1 MNKSILLTSF
11 IFPERLDWFL
21 NYLETKFNVTK
32 DKVYCYNNIND
43 DSKIILTFKLSLPE
57 GKKIDLKNIE
67 SGMYILNIKNPDGTV
82 LNRKIIKK

>member
-1 MNKSILLTSF
+1 LGT
-11 IFPERLDWFL
+11 
-21 NYLETKFNVTK
+21 
-32 DKVYCYNNIND
+32 
-43 DSKIILTFKLSLPE
+43 